1 LARVLTNQ
9 HSTVIERIIKRQN
22 SQHKKMSKWFVKK
35 LKKNIQLTIDIPSEH
50 CALYSTT
57 APTVDSSAFFY
68 VLYDD
73 AKYTSTSIVHFYF
86 NRAVSVQCT
95 LHIILFFLYKLK
107 LLGSDYCLMVV
118 YK

>member
-1 LARVLTNQ
+1 
-9 HSTVIERIIKRQN
+9 
-22 SQHKKMSKWFVKK
+22 MSKWSVEK
-35 LKKNIQLTIDIPSEH
+35 LKKNIQLTIDNPCEH

-73 AKYTSTSIVHFYF
+73 AKYTSSIAHFYF

-95 LHIILFFLYKLK
+95 LHIISPFFCINFTKTAGL
-107 LLGSDYCLMVV
+107 
-118 YK
+118 

>member
-1 LARVLTNQ
+1 MISTEIYIRIRNVTISVHTQ
-9 HSTVIERIIKRQN
+9 EKHS
-22 SQHKKMSKWFVKK
+22 
-35 LKKNIQLTIDIPSEH
+35 IDYWYIPSEH

-73 AKYTSTSIVHFYF
+73 AKYTSSIVHFYF

-95 LHIILFFLYKLK
+95 HHIISLFF
-107 LLGSDYCLMVV
+107 V
-118 YK
+118 

>member
-1 LARVLTNQ
+1 ML
-9 HSTVIERIIKRQN
+9 STEIYIRNVTISIHTQE
-22 SQHKKMSKWFVKK
+22 
-35 LKKNIQLTIDIPSEH
+35 KNIQLTIDIPSEH

-73 AKYTSTSIVHFYF
+73 AKYTSSIVHFYF

-95 LHIILFFLYKLK
+95 LHIISLFLYKLH
-107 LLGSDYCLMVV
+107 
-118 YK
+118 